1 MTPTHVPRFVVAALA
16 GITLLSGC
24 AQDARTDSLENR
36 QSRMDSR
43 TEARTERRQ
52 IRSDRE
58 DARVKARMDAW

>member
-1 MTPTHVPRFVVAALA
+1 MTRLLVATLA

-24 AQDARTDSLENR
+24 AHERTEQLENR
-36 QSRMDSR
+36 QDRMDSR
-43 TEARTERRQ
+43 VAARTERRQ